1 MLSLSSEN
9 IEIKENDSKNYI
21 SFPNLSKIKSGSNPT
36 LLIKIENRIQELK
49 SHFERC
55 RISET
60 GKSTLPFI
68 SRELNR
74 LKIMKKISLKKNKS
88 TLNELSNDIDEIKHK
103 NKQNNVCKIYRYYFS
118 KNKIEEI
125 LMNQRINKL
134 RQDLNKKQ
142 ENEKNEYDITF
153 HRKYPSENESE
164 YKKELQ
170 EILKNEKIK
179 ENLEKIRKKYLEKK
193 HEEYIA
199 KMGIEFEKG
208 FNILNKKFIKEKE
221 EQNIKIKKIILNRRI
236 KQMEKTETKDN
247 FDNRNK
253 NKQHFYFSQYNFSN
267 IEDDEKRKKKEKEL
281 ENLRKRKFGSRIFS
295 FSVRGK
301 LYKTIII

>member
-9 IEIKENDSKNYI
+9 IEIKENYGKNYI
-21 SFPNLSKIKSGSNPT
+21 SFPNSSNLNKNSNST
-36 LLIKIENRIQELK
+36 LIIRIENRIQELK
-49 SHFERC
+49 SHLERC
-55 RISET
+55 KISET

-88 TLNELSNDIDEIKHK
+88 VLNELSSDIEEIKNK
-103 NKQNNVCKIYRYYFS
+103 NKQRNVCKIYRYYFS

-134 RQDLNKKQ
+134 REDLNKKQ
-142 ENEKNEYDITF
+142 ENEKNEYNITF
-153 HRKYPSENESE
+153 HRKYPTENESE

-170 EILKNEKIK
+170 ELLKNEKIK

-208 FNILNKKFIKEKE
+208 FNILNKKFKKEKE
-221 EQNIKIKKIILNRRI
+221 EQNIKIKKIILNKRI
-236 KQMEKTETKDN
+236 KQMEKTETKEN
-247 FDNRNK
+247 FENK
-253 NKQHFYFSQYNFSN
+253 NNNKHFYFSQYNFSSIN
-267 IEDDEKRKKKEKEL
+267 EDDEKRRKKEKEI
-281 ENLRKRKFGSRIFS
+281 ENLRRRKLGSRIFS

>member
-9 IEIKENDSKNYI
+9 IEIKENHGKNYI
-21 SFPNLSKIKSGSNPT
+21 SFPNLSNLKNNSNST
-36 LLIKIENRIQELK
+36 LIIRIENRIQELK

-88 TLNELSNDIDEIKHK
+88 VLNELSGDIEEIKNK
-103 NKQNNVCKIYRYYFS
+103 NKQRNVCKIYRYYFS

-134 RQDLNKKQ
+134 REDLNKKQ
-142 ENEKNEYDITF
+142 ENEKNEYNITF
-153 HRKYPSENESE
+153 HRKYPTENESE

-170 EILKNEKIK
+170 ELLKNEKIK

-208 FNILNKKFIKEKE
+208 FNILNKKFKKEKE
-221 EQNIKIKKIILNRRI
+221 EQNIKIKKIILNKRI
-236 KQMEKTETKDN
+236 KQMEKTETKEN
-247 FDNRNK
+247 FENK
-253 NKQHFYFSQYNFSN
+253 NNNKHFYFSQYNFSSIN
-267 IEDDEKRKKKEKEL
+267 EDDEKRRKKEKEI
-281 ENLRKRKFGSRIFS
+281 ENLRRRKLGSRIFS

>member
-9 IEIKENDSKNYI
+9 IEIKEKDSKNYI
-21 SFPNLSKIKSGSNPT
+21 SFPNLSKIKGGSNST

-125 LMNQRINKL
+125 LMNQRINL
-134 RQDLNKKQ
+134 
-142 ENEKNEYDITF
+142 
-153 HRKYPSENESE
+153 
-164 YKKELQ
+164 
-170 EILKNEKIK
+170 
-179 ENLEKIRKKYLEKK
+179 
-193 HEEYIA
+193 
-199 KMGIEFEKG
+199 IE
-208 FNILNKKFIKEKE
+208 
-221 EQNIKIKKIILNRRI
+221 IKI
-236 KQMEKTETKDN
+236 
-247 FDNRNK
+247 
-253 NKQHFYFSQYNFSN
+253 
-267 IEDDEKRKKKEKEL
+267 
-281 ENLRKRKFGSRIFS
+281 
-295 FSVRGK
+295 
-301 LYKTIII
+301 

>member
-9 IEIKENDSKNYI
+9 IEIKENYGKNYI
-21 SFPNLSKIKSGSNPT
+21 SFPNLSNLKNNSNST
-36 LLIKIENRIQELK
+36 LIIRIENRIQELK

-88 TLNELSNDIDEIKHK
+88 VLNELSSDIEEIKNK
-103 NKQNNVCKIYRYYFS
+103 NKQRNVCKIYRYYFS

-134 RQDLNKKQ
+134 REDLNKKQ
-142 ENEKNEYDITF
+142 ENEKNEYNITF
-153 HRKYPSENESE
+153 HRKYPTENESE

-170 EILKNEKIK
+170 ELLKNEKIK

-208 FNILNKKFIKEKE
+208 FNILNKKFKKEKK
-221 EQNIKIKKIILNRRI
+221 EQNIKIKKIILNKRI
-236 KQMEKTETKDN
+236 KQMEKTETKEN
-247 FDNRNK
+247 FENK
-253 NKQHFYFSQYNFSN
+253 NNNKHFYFSQYNFSSIN
-267 IEDDEKRKKKEKEL
+267 EDDEKRRKKEKEI
-281 ENLRKRKFGSRIFS
+281 ENLRRRKLGSRIFS

>member
-1 MLSLSSEN
+1 MLSFSSEN
-9 IEIKENDSKNYI
+9 ITINEKDSKNYASI
-21 SFPNLSKIKSGSNPT
+21 PNLSKYKNNSDST
-36 LLIKIENRIQELK
+36 LLIRIENRIEELK

-55 RISET
+55 RIADT

-74 LKIMKKISLKKNKS
+74 LKIIKKISLKKNKS
-88 TLNELSNDIDEIKHK
+88 MFNELSSDTEETKDK
-103 NKQNNVCKIYRYYFS
+103 NKKRNVCKIYRYYFS

-134 RQDLNKKQ
+134 REDLNKKQ
-142 ENEKNEYDITF
+142 ENEKNEYNIIF

-164 YKKELQ
+164 YNKELK

-193 HEEYIA
+193 HEEYIT

-208 FNILNKKFIKEKE
+208 FDILNKKFIKEKE
-221 EQNIKIKKIILNRRI
+221 DQNKRIKKIILNSRI
-236 KQMEKTETKDN
+236 KQIEKIEAKDN

-253 NKQHFYFSQYNFSN
+253 NKHFYFSQYNFSG
-267 IEDDEKRKKKEKEL
+267 IDDNEKRKKKEKEL
-281 ENLRKRKFGSRIFS
+281 ENLRKRKLGSRIFS